1 VLCRNI
7 GCASDVCAS
16 FSAAAEEAA
25 SAEETETAETV
36 NRRDP
41 AACASDRGAPC
52 GFAARAVPGAR
63 LETRD
68 ERAET

>member
-1 VLCRNI
+1 
-7 GCASDVCAS
+7 VCAS